1 MNMRQ
6 GTLMASE
13 IFEIPD
19 MLARQI
25 DAVGTYWNAGR
36 RLEEDR
42 IRGIVTCARGTSDH
56 AATFFKY
63 LMETHAG
70 LPVASIGPSVA
81 SVYGSKLRLEGFAC
95 VSFSQSGTSPDLARL
110 QGAAKAGGARTIA
123 ILNAADSPLGEGAD
137 MVLPVLAGP
146 ERAVAATKSF
156 VGMLF
161 ASLAIL
167 AGYRQDRDMKAALEE
182 LPGLALQA
190 LDLDWSSAA
199 IPLARSGSLYC
210 VSRGPGL
217 AVAAEAAL
225 KFKETCRLHAEAF
238 SAAELFHGP
247 VAIVR
252 ERFAVLFFG
261 ARGSAESS
269 LDEAMKVLRNRG
281 ACVLLAHPDR
291 ERASLAMPCSRH
303 EAFDPL
309 VQSVGFYRFVER
321 LARDLGE
328 DPDAPPGL
336 KKVTKTV

>member
-1 MNMRQ
+1 MSARR
-6 GTLMASE
+6 GTFMESE
-13 IFEIPD
+13 ISEIPD
-19 MLARQI
+19 MLARQL
-25 DAVGTYWNAGR
+25 DTVETYWNAGR
-36 RLEEDR
+36 RLQEDG

-70 LPVASIGPSVA
+70 LPVASMGPSVA
-81 SVYGSKLRLEGFAC
+81 SVYGSKLRLGGFAC
-95 VSFSQSGTSPDLARL
+95 VSFSQSGASPDLARL
-110 QGAAKAGGARTIA
+110 QGAARAGGAQAIA
-123 ILNAADSPLGEGAD
+123 ILNVAESPLGEGAD

-156 VGMLF
+156 AGMLF

-167 AGYRQDRDMKAALEE
+167 AGYRQDRDMKAALGD

-199 IPLARSGSLYC
+199 LPLARSGSLFC
-210 VSRGPGL
+210 VSRGAGL

-225 KFKETCRLHAEAF
+225 KLKETCRLHAEAF
-238 SAAELFHGP
+238 SSAELFHGP
-247 VAIVR
+247 VAIVD
-252 ERFAVLFFG
+252 ERFAALFFG
-261 ARGSAESS
+261 VRGRAESS
-269 LDEAMKVLRNRG
+269 LDEAVKGLRRRG
-281 ACVLLAHPDR
+281 ACVLLVHPDGQG
-291 ERASLAMPCSRH
+291 ASLPAPRPRH
-303 EAFDPL
+303 ETFDPL
-309 VQSVGFYRFVER
+309 VQSVAFYRFVER